1 MVMYIALSTHIIII
15 PLIFLQLGSVGLHS
29 WINCG
34 AVYTIPKINAIFG
47 KNFWLKSR
55 LPEVDSLIS
64 SSWAVFT
71 GTLTLNT
78 THTRTLNTNRTSILN
93 IKSKLETLVTM
104 VKI

>member
-1 MVMYIALSTHIIII
+1 MPSLLYGD
-15 PLIFLQLGSVGLHS
+15 LGSVGLHS

-34 AVYTIPKINAIFG
+34 AVYTIPKINAIF
-47 KNFWLKSR
+47 
-55 LPEVDSLIS
+55 
-64 SSWAVFT
+64 AVFT